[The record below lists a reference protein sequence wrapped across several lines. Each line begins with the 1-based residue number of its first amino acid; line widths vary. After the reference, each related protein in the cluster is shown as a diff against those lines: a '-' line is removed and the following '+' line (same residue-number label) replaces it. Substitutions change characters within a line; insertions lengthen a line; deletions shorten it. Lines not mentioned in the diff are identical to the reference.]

1 METPRF
7 TVSQFIEVL
16 NQTLDYAFPIIEVEG
31 EISNFKT
38 SKGKWGFFDLKDEQG
53 TINCFIP
60 LFSLRVPLEDGMQ
73 VVIKGHP
80 KLTDFGRFSFTVQQ
94 IMPRGEGS
102 IKKAFD
108 LLKAKLAKEGLFSP
122 EKKRPLPDHLE
133 TIGVISSTGAA
144 GYADFCKIL
153 NARWGGLHLRVA
165 NCGVQGLSAA
175 DEIIKALE
183 YFNEQEPVDIIVLIR
198 GGGSK
203 DDLAVFNDELLT
215 RKIAASRIP
224 VLTGIG
230 HEVDESLADLAAD
243 LRASTPSNAAEMLT
257 KDKRAEVSRIH
268 DNLQSLTKYLGHY
281 LDTAK
286 DTQKSQLTSVKT
298 LIEARV
304 ENAQNELQN
313 TKKLLES
320 LNPENVLRQGY
331 SIVTGDF
338 SPGNIVKI
346 TTHQQI
352 INAEVIDVHNR

>member
-73 VVIKGHP
+73 VVVKGHP

-175 DEIIKALE
+175 DEMIKALE

-257 KDKRAEVSRIH
+257 KDKRAEVNRIH
-268 DNLQSLTKYLGHY
+268 DNLQSLAKYLGHY
-281 LDTAK
+281 LDTTK

-304 ENAQNELQN
+304 KNAQNELQN
-313 TKKLLES
+313 TQKLLES

-331 SIVTGDF
+331 SIVTGNF
-338 SPGNIVKI
+338 SPGNVVKI

>member
-31 EISNFKT
+31 EVSNFKT
-38 SKGKWGFFDLKDEQG
+38 SKGKWGFFDLKDQQG
-53 TINCFIP
+53 TINCFVP

-73 VVIKGHP
+73 VVVKGHP
-80 KLTDFGRFSFTVQQ
+80 KLTDFGRFSFTAQQ
-94 IMPRGEGS
+94 ILPRGEGS

-108 LLKAKLAKEGLFSP
+108 LLKAKLGQEGLFDP
-122 EKKRPLPDHLE
+122 TKKRPLHDRLE

-203 DDLAVFNDELLT
+203 DGLAVFNDELLT

-268 DNLQSLTKYLGHY
+268 DNLQSLAKYLDHY
-281 LDTAK
+281 ISTTK
-286 DTQKSQLTSVKT
+286 DTQKSQLASVKT

-304 ENAQNELQN
+304 KNAQNELQN
-313 TKKLLES
+313 TQKLLES
-320 LNPENVLRQGY
+320 LNPENVLKQGY
-331 SIVTGDF
+331 SIVTGNF
-338 SPGNIVKI
+338 SPGNVVKI

-352 INAEVIDVHNR
+352 INAEVIDVHQR

>member
-73 VVIKGHP
+73 VVVKGHP

-175 DEIIKALE
+175 DEMIKALE

-281 LDTAK
+281 LDTTK

-313 TKKLLES
+313 TRKLLES

-331 SIVTGDF
+331 SIVTGNF
-338 SPGNIVKI
+338 SPGNVVKI

>member
-1 METPRF
+1 MQTPHF
-7 TVSQFIEVL
+7 TVSQFIEIL
-16 NQTLDYAFPIIEVEG
+16 NQTLDYVFPIIELEG
-31 EISNFKT
+31 EVSNFKT

-73 VVIKGHP
+73 VVVKGHP

-175 DEIIKALE
+175 DEMIKALE

-268 DNLQSLTKYLGHY
+268 DNLQSLAKYLGHY

-313 TKKLLES
+313 TLKLLES

-331 SIVTGDF
+331 SIVTGNF
-338 SPGNIVKI
+338 SPGNVVKI